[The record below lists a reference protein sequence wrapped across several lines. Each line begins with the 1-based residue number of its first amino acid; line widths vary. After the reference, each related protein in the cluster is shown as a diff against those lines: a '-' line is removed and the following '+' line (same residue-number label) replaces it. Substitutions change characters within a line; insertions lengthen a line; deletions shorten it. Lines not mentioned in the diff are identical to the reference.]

1 VSLNRLRCL
10 VFFAHVLFVLTVLLP
25 SGLMAQQYTY
35 VDINFPGASYTTPTG
50 VNDSGKVVGY
60 WEDNNGHVHGF
71 YWDGANYTNLDY
83 PGATDT
89 EALGI
94 NNAGE
99 ISGWYY
105 TDENNPHGFTLSDG
119 TYSSYDYPG
128 YAGFTNGAGLNNNG
142 ETTGYYFGGFG
153 ANGFFNRNGTFSS
166 FSYPGAQ
173 YTHGYAL
180 NDFEQAVG
188 DYQMPGANGALG
200 FFYANNSF
208 TSIEFPGDSESHAMG
223 ISNAGVVA
231 GYSALNGPPFAQGWL
246 WQSGTLTAL
255 TDSLLPLPYG
265 INNNGQLVGIYGSK
279 PSGFLATPAG
289 QRSQLIPTVPCRV
302 VDTRN
307 PNGDFGGPPITG
319 GTSRSFALPNGPCTN
334 LPPIATAYALNVTLV
349 PINHQRVRYL
359 TIWPTGQTQPTVS
372 TMNSDGRTKANA
384 AIVPAGTD
392 EAVSVYVTDTSN
404 VIIDIDGYFVSSQLG
419 SGLAFYPLTPCRVAD
434 TRSDQYPQGL
444 GLPHLIGGLPR
455 DFPILNSSCI
465 PSDVN
470 PISYSFNLTAIP
482 YEGKPMGY
490 LEIWPS
496 GFEPDDPV
504 STLNN
509 PNAVTVAN
517 AAIATGGQ
525 DGYVTVYTS
534 ADSDLVIDINGYFGV
549 SNGHLGGANGGL
561 SLYPVTPCRVID
573 TRNVGN
579 GQPFGGTLSPPV
591 DVINSGCGIPDGAQA
606 FVFNATAVPQPQLSY
621 LTLWPD
627 GQGQPIVSTLN
638 ATDGAVTS
646 NMAIVPN
653 YNGSLD
659 AYARGMTQLI
669 LDISSYFAP

>member
-1 VSLNRLRCL
+1 
-10 VFFAHVLFVLTVLLP
+10 
-25 SGLMAQQYTY
+25 MAQQYTY
-35 VDINFPGASYTTPTG
+35 VDINFPGADSTTPSG

-71 YWDGANYTNLDY
+71 YWDGSNYTNLDY

-105 TDENNPHGFTLSDG
+105 TAENNPHGFTLSDG

-142 ETTGYYFGGFG
+142 ETTGYYYGGFG
-153 ANGFFNRNGTFSS
+153 ANGFVNRNGTFSS
-166 FSYPGAQ
+166 FSYPGATA
-173 YTHGYAL
+173 THGNAL

-188 DYQMPGANGALG
+188 DYKTTGRDGTYG
-200 FFYANNSF
+200 FFYANSQF
-208 TSIEFPGDSESHAMG
+208 TSIEYPGDTESHATG

-231 GYSALNGPPFAQGWL
+231 GYSALTAPPFAQGWL

-265 INNNGQLVGIYGSK
+265 INNIGQLVGIYGSK

-289 QRSQLIPTVPCRV
+289 QKSQLIPIIPCRV

-319 GTSRSFALPNGPCTN
+319 GTARSFALPNGPCSGI
-334 LPPIATAYALNVTLV
+334 LPIATAYALNVTLV
-349 PINHQRVRYL
+349 PVNHHRVGYL

-372 TMNSDGRTKANA
+372 TMNSDGRIKANA

-392 EAVSVYVTDTSN
+392 SAVSVYVTDTTN
-404 VIIDIDGYFVSSQLG
+404 VIIDIDGYFISSQLG
-419 SGLAFYPLTPCRVAD
+419 NGLTFYPLTPCRVAD

-465 PSDVN
+465 PLNVN

-482 YEGKPMGY
+482 YEGKPMGF
-490 LEIWPS
+490 LSIWPS
-496 GFEPDDPV
+496 GSPPDDPV

-517 AAIATGGQ
+517 AAIATSGP
-525 DGYVTVYTS
+525 DGYVAVYTS
-534 ADSDLVIDINGYFGV
+534 ADSDLVIDVNGYFGFN
-549 SNGHLGGANGGL
+549 NGQLGGGNSGL
-561 SLYPVTPCRVID
+561 SLYPVTPCRVLD
-573 TRNVGN
+573 TRQVGN
-579 GQPFGGTLSPPV
+579 GQPFSGVLSPPV
-591 DVINSGCGIPDGAQA
+591 DVVNSGCGIPDGAQA
-606 FVFNATAVPQPQLSY
+606 FVLSATVVPQPTLSY
-621 LTLWPD
+621 LTLWPS

-638 ATDGAVTS
+638 AIDGAVTS

-653 YNGSLD
+653 YDGSVS
-659 AYARGMTQLI
+659 AYAQGITQLI